1 MLVNPAE
8 KLYIK
13 LIGFPNIITNKIA
26 LRNEIKN
33 VSLKPISRIL
43 KRRRRKRTARNF
55 HLPDKPS
62 TAEHV
67 LMPTLIYFF

>member
-33 VSLKPISRIL
+33 VSLKPKSKIEFIIIIFDNPNL
-43 KRRRRKRTARNF
+43 TF
-55 HLPDKPS
+55 G
-62 TAEHV
+62 
-67 LMPTLIYFF
+67 IGIGI